1 VANEIQEGNLS
12 TIATPRSN
20 AGLARWAAL
29 AGVAYV
35 VLFVIGVILLFGN
48 SPDSSSAPAKI
59 IAYFSDSGHRN
70 RVNIGWL
77 LAGLGIFFF
86 LWFLGALRG
95 TIRRLEGEDGI
106 LTGLVTIGGLV
117 YAALSLA
124 AIALETGIR
133 TMSDDTYHHTVYPGL
148 IHAADDAGW
157 VLHASGG
164 AGLGA
169 MIIAASLAG
178 LRAGAVPRW
187 AGWLGVVAGILA
199 LGLIVFF
206 PWFGAA
212 VWILVVSIGMFVR
225 ASRGSAATPAVSA

>member
-1 VANEIQEGNLS
+1 MS
-12 TIATPRSN
+12 TIATPRSS
-20 AGLARWAAL
+20 AGLVRWAAL
-29 AGVAYV
+29 GGAAYV

-59 IAYFSDSGHRN
+59 IAYFSDSGHRD

-77 LAGLGIFFF
+77 IAGLGLFFF
-86 LWFLGALRG
+86 LWFLSALRG

-133 TMSDDTYHHTVYPGL
+133 TMSDDTYQHTVYPGL

-199 LGLIVFF
+199 LGLIAFF
-206 PWFGAA
+206 PWFVAA

-225 ASRGSAATPAVSA
+225 AGRGSAATPAVSA